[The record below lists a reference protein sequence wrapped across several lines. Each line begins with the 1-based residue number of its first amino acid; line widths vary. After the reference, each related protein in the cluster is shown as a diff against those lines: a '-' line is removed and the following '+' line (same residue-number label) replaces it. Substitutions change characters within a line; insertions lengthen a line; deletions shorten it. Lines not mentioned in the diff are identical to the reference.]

1 MNVQVI
7 KDILEVLDE
16 KSFNPSAR
24 HQAKCTNLEQ
34 IITISVEKEVFS
46 KFPDLVAGD
55 IAVEL
60 TDNIQIDI
68 TEILV
73 SWRVWMLTGFSK
85 NIATLTNVK
94 AIIKIQLSAE
104 MLEDQPD
111 EISLLF
117 KEALDIM
124 KEQMDK
130 VKFEFYKKGLEPKIV
145 APYLRQYAH
154 GKVIQIP
161 IYGMKTKPFVMKVK
175 P

>member
-16 KSFNPSAR
+16 KSFNPSVR
-24 HQAKCTNLEQ
+24 HQVKTSTSLEQ
-34 IITISVEKEVFS
+34 IITVSVEKEVFS
-46 KFPDLVAGD
+46 KFPELVAGD
-55 IAVEL
+55 ITVEL
-60 TDNIQIDI
+60 ADNIRFDM
-68 TEILV
+68 TEIFV
-73 SWRVWMLTGFSK
+73 GWRVWMLTGFNQ

-104 MLEDQPD
+104 MLDKPAI
-111 EISLLF
+111 ISLHF

-161 IYGMKTKPFVMKVK
+161 IYGMKVK